1 MRRNIL
7 KEHEWELAHISSE
20 ESAAFGRLDGLS
32 MISEYLGH
40 RRRETVNGPEE
51 GLDEISETTGVGMS
65 LEASARAV

>member
-40 RRRETVNGPEE
+40 RRSVNGPEE